1 MDGHVQLPR
10 LAFGHLV
17 QDGCT
22 KEDAQG
28 ATVDVAITVVDGDQG
43 AEQLQECGAK
53 VQATNR
59 VGQTPDELNAK
70 LEAVGGF

>member
-10 LAFGHLV
+10 LAFGHLA

-28 ATVDVAITVVDGDQG
+28 AMVDVAITVVDGDQG
-43 AEQLQECGAK
+43 AEQLQKFGAK
-53 VQATNR
+53 VQTTNR